1 MFRATQSWWK
11 LEGQGVAII
20 QDNSSEKVQKNDA
33 SYVQWST
40 YVQCTHG
47 YALYETRHWENFMN
61 RDGQFWLF

>member
-33 SYVQWST
+33 TYVQWST

-47 YALYETRHWENFMN
+47 YVL
-61 RDGQFWLF
+61 